1 MRNRLSQIDT
11 IDKLE
16 KELEN
21 CDFINIFTD
30 ELLIEIRKTL
40 DPFEEKGYIY
50 SINDA
55 TIVGIF
61 TKLYKHFYLFQT
73 AYKKREYETLVLL
86 TRPIYEAFVIMKYLI
101 LKGESSQRHYRLV
114 SYRRRYQNTKELEES
129 GGIGQVLLEKLKTA
143 MTIDGFSYNDF
154 EGENSKKKGRKW
166 ELDGKN
172 FSEIHKEVENHK
184 SYPYVYGAL
193 SEVIHSGW
201 GDVRQLHLTY
211 CEGDFFIPNLNFND
225 YNDIRII
232 NNIISIMIEATESFL
247 VWAEREDEINFYNEY
262 KKTNDLMTK
271 LILRNYE
278 INPEKYMYE

>member
-1 MRNRLSQIDT
+1 MKDKLSQIDT

-16 KELEN
+16 KELED
-21 CDFINIFTD
+21 CDFINNFTD

-40 DPFEEKGYIY
+40 DPFEDKGYTY

-55 TIVGIF
+55 TIVGLL
-61 TKLYKHFYLFQT
+61 TKLYKHFHLFQT
-73 AYKKREYETLVLL
+73 AYKQREYETLVLL
-86 TRPIYEAFVIMKYLI
+86 SRPIYEAFVIMKYLI

-114 SYRRRYQNTKELEES
+114 SYRRRYQNAKELEEY
-129 GGIGQVLLEKLKTA
+129 GGIGHVLLEKIKTA
-143 MTIDGFSYNDF
+143 MTIDGFSYKDF
-154 EGENSKKKGRKW
+154 EDENSKKKGRKW

-172 FSEIHKEVENHK
+172 FSEIHKEVENYK
-184 SYPYVYGAL
+184 SYSYVYGAL

-201 GDVRQLHLTY
+201 GDIRQLHLSY
-211 CEGDFFIPNLNFND
+211 CEGDFFIPNLSLNS

-232 NNIISIMIEATESFL
+232 NSIISIMIEATESFL
-247 VWAEREDEINFYNEY
+247 VWAERKDEVNFYNEY

-271 LILRNYE
+271 LVLRNYE